1 MPVKGKRLYGEI
13 MVNLELYRVFH
24 AVAKLGSLTK
34 AAESLY
40 ISQPAVSQSIK
51 QLEGQLGGRLFIRT
65 PKGMELTE
73 AGSVMTEYVEK
84 AINLLNEAENK
95 FGEIKGITV
104 STIKIGASDTLCK
117 YFLLKYI
124 EEFHKKYPNI
134 NLQVY
139 NRTTPETIELL
150 KANKVDLGF
159 VNLPVS
165 DGELNIIEP
174 CMELNDIFVYSEKFM
189 PHLEKTV
196 PFKNLENYPL
206 LMLEMTSNTRRSITN
221 FAQSLGINLNCEIEL
236 GSLDL
241 LIEFAKSGLGV
252 GCVPKEYVLSELSSG
267 ELLQLNTTPVL
278 PARGIGLVTLKDAPL
293 NYVIRELID
302 DIRKDNMKK

>member
-1 MPVKGKRLYGEI
+1 
-13 MVNLELYRVFH
+13 MVNLELYRVFY

-34 AAESLY
+34 AAQTLY

-73 AGSVMTEYVEK
+73 AGNVMTEYVEK
-84 AINLLNEAENK
+84 AINLLNEAENR

-104 STIKIGASDTLCK
+104 STVRIGASDTLCK
-117 YFLLKYI
+117 HFLLKYI
-124 EEFHKKYPNI
+124 EEFHKKYPKI

-159 VNLPVS
+159 VNLPVN
-165 DGELNIIEP
+165 DPELNIIEP

-189 PHLEKTV
+189 PRLKETV
-196 PFKNLENYPL
+196 PLKNLEEYPL
-206 LMLEMTSNTRRSITN
+206 LMLEMTSNTRRSIVEFTH
-221 FAQSLGINLNCEIEL
+221 SLGINLNCEIEL

-252 GCVPKEYVLSELSSG
+252 SCVPKEYVLKELKSG
-267 ELLQLNTTPVL
+267 ELFRLETSPNLPV
-278 PARGIGLVTLKDAPL
+278 RGIGLITLKQAPI
-293 NYVIRELID
+293 NYVVKEFID
-302 DIRKDNMKK
+302 DIRKDNLNK